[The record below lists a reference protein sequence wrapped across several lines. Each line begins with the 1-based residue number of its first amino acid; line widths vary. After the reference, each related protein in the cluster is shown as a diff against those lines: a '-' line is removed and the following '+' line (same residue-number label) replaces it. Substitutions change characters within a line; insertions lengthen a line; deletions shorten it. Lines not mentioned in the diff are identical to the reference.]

1 MQDEVA
7 KQRATS
13 LSPIAFLGSV
23 LAAKFHENFPVQA
36 DNSSV
41 GSYFL
46 ARFVLVHIDDFA
58 CKHDVLLVMARKLYC
73 FAHEECGEDMLMLL
87 HIKNCCYL
95 ANS

>member
-58 CKHDVLLVMARKLYC
+58 CKHDVLPVMARNHM
-73 FAHEECGEDMLMLL
+73 AHEECGETMLMLL